1 MPTLTQY
8 GLMLETQLKKI
19 STNMPTQA
27 EIILQPLE
35 YINEDMD
42 YMLANSFAFPGMIE
56 DFRNDFIKSNENKKL
71 SELINEGIDI
81 DEMMSAL
88 KEIFDLYCQQMK

>member
-1 MPTLTQY
+1 
-8 GLMLETQLKKI
+8 
-19 STNMPTQA
+19 
-27 EIILQPLE
+27 
-35 YINEDMD
+35 
-42 YMLANSFAFPGMIE
+42 MIE